1 MAAMQFSDAGGKE
14 GNVWGDTSTNSNGGV
29 SSEKNGAGSPTGHGV
44 PAAGA
49 FATCHACTTA
59 RVSRSVTCQGCE
71 KTFHWTCMGFYEHK
85 YQRPGPNWRCKDC
98 KTAEAGGEG
107 EAASPAALATQ
118 AVQLPESGEAIDVD
132 DSLATPPETAR
143 L

>member
-1 MAAMQFSDAGGKE
+1 
-14 GNVWGDTSTNSNGGV
+14 
-29 SSEKNGAGSPTGHGV
+29 
-44 PAAGA
+44 
-49 FATCHACTTA
+49 CHACTTA

-98 KTAEAGGEG
+98 KTAEAGGGG

-118 AVQLPESGEAIDVD
+118 AVQLPESGEAI
-132 DSLATPPETAR
+132 
-143 L
+143 